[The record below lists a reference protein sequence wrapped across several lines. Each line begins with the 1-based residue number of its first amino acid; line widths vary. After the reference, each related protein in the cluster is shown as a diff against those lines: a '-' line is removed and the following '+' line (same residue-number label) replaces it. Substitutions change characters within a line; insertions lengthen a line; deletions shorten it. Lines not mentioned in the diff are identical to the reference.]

1 MYRIAIIDDD
11 EKALENLKEKIES
24 YRQSTKCEFCIRTYT
39 SGKEYLKEDPNT
51 DILFLDIEMPEMNGI
66 EIAKEVRK
74 KSKNTAILFCTDYQ
88 QFAINGYEVNALG
101 YMVKP
106 VSDYAFTLNL
116 THALKYLNDL
126 SETQNQKIQLKNLA
140 SINNQISQPFFCRQ
154 KFTDDDSH
162 QG

>member
-66 EIAKEVRK
+66 EIAKKYV
-74 KSKNTAILFCTDYQ
+74 KNQRTPPSFSARTISSLPSTD
-88 QFAINGYEVNALG
+88 
-101 YMVKP
+101 M
-106 VSDYAFTLNL
+106 
-116 THALKYLNDL
+116 
-126 SETQNQKIQLKNLA
+126 
-140 SINNQISQPFFCRQ
+140 R
-154 KFTDDDSH
+154 
-162 QG
+162 

>member
-66 EIAKEVRK
+66 EIEV
-74 KSKNTAILFCTDYQ
+74 
-88 QFAINGYEVNALG
+88 
-101 YMVKP
+101 MHP
-106 VSDYAFTLNL
+106 
-116 THALKYLNDL
+116 NDNDEEDL
-126 SETQNQKIQLKNLA
+126 MKDMI
-140 SINNQISQPFFCRQ
+140 SIVTSFLLQIIWIDTRP
-154 KFTDDDSH
+154 
-162 QG
+162 